1 VNESL
6 GNDGSID
13 LSVTGG
19 TPGYTYSWS
28 NSATTQDIT
37 NLAGGTYIVTV
48 TDTNGCTQI
57 DTIVV
62 GTTLSIN
69 NSSADWN
76 FLLYPNPGT
85 GIFNVEINHPVNGDL
100 NMRIYDMNGKVLLQI
115 NGYKD
120 QSQYIQLV
128 DISSARAGTYI
139 IEVTI
144 GSELRSYQRII
155 KK

>member
-1 VNESL
+1 
-6 GNDGSID
+6 
-13 LSVTGG
+13 
-19 TPGYTYSWS
+19 
-28 NSATTQDIT
+28 
-37 NLAGGTYIVTV
+37 
-48 TDTNGCTQI
+48 
-57 DTIVV
+57 
-62 GTTLSIN
+62 
-69 NSSADWN
+69 
-76 FLLYPNPGT
+76 
-85 GIFNVEINHPVNGDL
+85 
-100 NMRIYDMNGKVLLQI
+100 MRIYDMNGKVLLQI